1 MWLRRKFHSLVDL
14 RRLLIYN
21 INMTKKFQTPTPE
34 YHTIPEPNDIFNN
47 ILADHF
53 KGYTGRFL
61 GIGANV
67 GLDWGFPLLDRGW
80 SGIYC
85 EPDPIACSQLIQNTE
100 KYRDRVSVVN
110 SAIMPTGGLRP
121 FYLSLNSSFLSS
133 MHSDWLETV
142 LSYNNN
148 QWDQNPK
155 KVSIL
160 TNSISFQEFINYIG
174 KDFDLI
180 VIDTEGFDVEIAMS
194 VDWSQFT
201 KCTLISLEHGFP
213 EVYPSSDIIEQLY
226 NQGSFILTTVTP
238 GHAVYKKII

>member
-1 MWLRRKFHSLVDL
+1 MPQQ
-14 RRLLIYN
+14 
-21 INMTKKFQTPTPE
+21 FQIPSPTWHDDP
-34 YHTIPEPNDIFNN
+34 DIFDK
-47 ILADHF
+47 ILAKSF
-53 KGYTGRFL
+53 KDFKGRFL
-61 GIGANV
+61 GIGAHFGN
-67 GLDWGFPLLDRGW
+67 DWSLPLLDRGW
-80 SGIYC
+80 TGVYC
-85 EPDPIACSQLIQNTE
+85 EPDPFACVELIKNTE
-100 KYRDRVSVVN
+100 KYQNQIRIVN
-110 SAIMPTGGLRP
+110 SAVMDTSGLTT

-133 MHSDWLETV
+133 MHSDWLETA

-160 TNSISFQEFINYIG
+160 TNAISFQELINYIG